1 MAIIKRFNPAVWRQ
15 EFNDL
20 VRGVSGGF
28 LFGIPLLYTME
39 VWWIGSSVAPLRLLI
54 AIALTSATI
63 FLLNQTSGFRGTAN
77 VRFHEAAMD
86 SIEALA
92 LGLFCTTCVLV
103 LLQEIT
109 LNTPLG
115 EALGKL
121 IYESVPFA
129 LGVSLANQLLNDS
142 PDEETSDQES
152 DKSQKQNK
160 PNQSKEERK
169 LNGTF
174 ADIGATLVGGAII
187 GFNIAPTDEVKMLS
201 AATSGPWLIGLVVAS
216 LLISYAIVFAAN
228 FSNQKKRR
236 QQEGIFQDPFSETAV
251 SYLASLI
258 AAVLMLWFFNKLTI
272 EDPWSTWVSYTII
285 LGLPTTV
292 GGAAGR
298 LAI

>member
-1 MAIIKRFNPAVWRQ
+1 MEITKPFIPDSWQQ

-20 VRGVSGGF
+20 IRGVSGGF

-39 VWWIGSSVAPLRLLI
+39 VWWVGSSATPLRLLI
-54 AIALTSATI
+54 AMTLTFAII
-63 FLLNQTSGFRGTAN
+63 FLLNQTSGFRGTSD
-77 VRFHEAAMD
+77 VRFSEAAMD

-92 LGLFCTTCVLV
+92 LGLFCTACVLV

-109 LNTPLG
+109 LTTPLG

-129 LGVSLANQLLNDS
+129 LGVSLANQLLNDA
-142 PDEETSDQES
+142 PDEETQEQ
-152 DKSQKQNK
+152 KSEAKTKQS
-160 PNQSKEERK
+160 NQERK
-169 LNGTF
+169 INSAF
-174 ADIGATLVGGAII
+174 ADLGATFIGAMII
-187 GFNIAPTDEVKMLS
+187 GFNIAPTDEVTMLS
-201 AATSGPWLIGLVVAS
+201 AATSGPWLIGLVAAS
-216 LLISYAIVFAAN
+216 LLISYGIVFVAN

-236 QQEGIFQDPFSETAV
+236 QQKGIFQDPFSETAIA
-251 SYLASLI
+251 YLASLV
-258 AAVLMLWFFNKLTI
+258 AAALMLWFFNKLTFN
-272 EDPWSTWVSYTII
+272 EPWSVWVSYTIV

>member
-1 MAIIKRFNPAVWRQ
+1 MAIIKQLNSDSWKRQ
-15 EFNDL
+15 FNDL
-20 VRGVSGGF
+20 IRGVSGGF

-39 VWWIGSSVAPLRLLI
+39 VWWIGSSVEPLRLLI
-54 AIALTSATI
+54 AIALTFAII
-63 FLLNQTSGFRGTAN
+63 FLLNQTSGFRGTSD
-77 VRFHEAAMD
+77 VRFNDAAID

-103 LLQEIT
+103 LLQEINLT
-109 LNTPLG
+109 TPLG

-129 LGVSLANQLLNDS
+129 LGVSLANQLLNDA
-142 PDEETSDQES
+142 PDEDTPDKDRKPKANKKES
-152 DKSQKQNK
+152 KQ
-160 PNQSKEERK
+160 ERK
-169 LNGTF
+169 MNSAF
-174 ADIGATLVGGAII
+174 ADIGATFIGAMII
-187 GFNIAPTDEVKMLS
+187 GFNIAPTDEVVMLS
-201 AATSGPWLIGLVVAS
+201 AATSEFWLIGLVVAS

-236 QQEGIFQDPFSETAV
+236 QQEGIFQDPFSETAIA
-251 SYLASLI
+251 YLASLV
-258 AAVLMLWFFNKLTI
+258 AAAFMLWFFNKLTFN
-272 EDPWSTWVSYTII
+272 EPWSTWVSYSIV